1 MKALIQFITSMVIFG
16 TIGLIIKQIHINS
29 VEIAMLSSFIGCIF
43 LVLIYIIRNKKLDFS
58 FLKKYKWLI
67 VLSSFALA
75 GNWVF
80 LFQSYQYT
88 SIANATLGYYFGP
101 IIVLLLSPFILKET
115 LSKKSILCIV
125 AYLIGLIFILSNG
138 FLQPG
143 TNDVLGILIS
153 MLAGSCYACLMI
165 SNKFIKQGSRMDL
178 TVFQLGITSLILLPF
193 VFIINGHFEIQTQ
206 LFAIPFIAFLGIV
219 NTGIGFWL
227 FFSGMEKLNGQNIAL
242 LSYIDPLVAIFI
254 SGLILREHFTG
265 LQIVGGIILI
275 ASTFLSEFSFKKLR
289 LRRKQGF

>member
-29 VEIAMLSSFIGCIF
+29 VEIAMLSSSIGCIF
-43 LVLIYIIRNKKLDFS
+43 LILIYIIRNKKLDFS

-67 VLSSFALA
+67 ILSSFALA

-101 IIVLLLSPFILKET
+101 IIVLLSSPFILKEA
-115 LSKKSILCIV
+115 LSKKSLVCILLS
-125 AYLIGLIFILSNG
+125 LIGLILILSNG
-138 FLQPG
+138 FLQTG
-143 TNDVLGILIS
+143 SNDVLGILIS

-178 TVFQLGITSLILLPF
+178 TIFQLGITSLVLLPF
-193 VFIINGHFEIQTQ
+193 VFIVSGKFEIQTQ
-206 LFAIPFIAFLGIV
+206 LFSIPFIVFLGII

-254 SGLILREHFTG
+254 SGLILHEHFTG
-265 LQIVGGIILI
+265 LQIIGGIILI
-275 ASTFLSEFSFKKLR
+275 ASTFFSEFSFKR
-289 LRRKQGF
+289 LR